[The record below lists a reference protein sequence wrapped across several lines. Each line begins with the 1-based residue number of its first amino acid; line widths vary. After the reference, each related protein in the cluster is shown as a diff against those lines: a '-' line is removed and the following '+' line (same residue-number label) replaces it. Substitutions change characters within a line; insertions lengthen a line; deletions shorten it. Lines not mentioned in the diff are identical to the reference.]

1 MSPLQTAQAELAAHE
16 AAYRA
21 HADHLA
27 VERAHKAAKPQPPK
41 SERPAAPPMARPTTE
56 EQASARTLLSQA
68 AKAEATADA
77 ARRALQTAQQAH
89 QDAQAAVT
97 ASEAEAARVVALVA
111 ALRRAPGECAAEQVA
126 ALGLPGWLRVE
137 FAGEDRGRQD
147 PYVRVLVD
155 GLPWELASTGRQV
168 VADLELRLALS
179 RVAKLDALPVV
190 VDNVRAWSGEWP
202 TVRGQSVWLVTA
214 KGGAS

>member
-1 MSPLQTAQAELAAHE
+1 MSPLQTAQAELAALD

-27 VERAHKAAKPQPPK
+27 ADRAHRAAKPQPPK
-41 SERPAAPPMARPTTE
+41 GERPAAPPMGRPSAEDLRTAR
-56 EQASARTLLSQA
+56 ATL
-68 AKAEATADA
+68 DA
-77 ARRALQTAQQAH
+77 ARRH
-89 QDAQAAVT
+89 EAQAESAAAALDAARKEHAAAVEAVN
-97 ASEAEAARVVALVA
+97 ASEVEAARVVALVA

-168 VADLELRLALS
+168 VADLEFRLALS

>member
-27 VERAHKAAKPQPPK
+27 AERAHRAAKPQPPK
-41 SERPAAPPMARPTTE
+41 GERPSTPPMARPTTE
-56 EQASARTLLSQA
+56 EQAIARALLSQA

-77 ARRALQTAQQAH
+77 AHRALQAAQEAQREAQVAMTAA
-89 QDAQAAVT
+89 
-97 ASEAEAARVVALVA
+97 EAEAARVVALVA

-147 PYVRVLVD
+147 PYVCVLVD

-190 VDNVRAWSGEWP
+190 VDNVRAWSGAWP
-202 TVRGQSVWLVTA
+202 EVRGQSVWLVTA